1 MTTPQKLNLEQ
12 IEAMEKRYQERLQEK
27 DRQLQEEIKKI
38 QREKNDFIQLKKDN
52 F

>member
-1 MTTPQKLNLEQ
+1 
-12 IEAMEKRYQERLQEK
+12 MEKRYQERLQER